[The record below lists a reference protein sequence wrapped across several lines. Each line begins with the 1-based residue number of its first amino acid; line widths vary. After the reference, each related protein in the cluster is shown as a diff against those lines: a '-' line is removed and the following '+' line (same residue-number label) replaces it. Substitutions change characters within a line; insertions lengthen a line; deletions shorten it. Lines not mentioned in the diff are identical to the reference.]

1 MMDDQ
6 TLGSR
11 QKSQQLVLARRQRR
25 RQVET
30 EGASQI
36 FGPGQL
42 VWFVDI
48 QQKDSKVCHILLGL

>member
-11 QKSQQLVLARRQRR
+11 QKSQQLILARRQRR

-36 FGPGQL
+36 LGPGQL

-48 QQKDSKVCHILLGL
+48 QQKDSKVCHILLRL

>member
-11 QKSQQLVLARRQRR
+11 QKSQQLILARCQRR

-36 FGPGQL
+36 LGPGQL
-42 VWFVDI
+42 VWFVHI
-48 QQKDSKVCHILLGL
+48 QQKDSKVCHILLRL